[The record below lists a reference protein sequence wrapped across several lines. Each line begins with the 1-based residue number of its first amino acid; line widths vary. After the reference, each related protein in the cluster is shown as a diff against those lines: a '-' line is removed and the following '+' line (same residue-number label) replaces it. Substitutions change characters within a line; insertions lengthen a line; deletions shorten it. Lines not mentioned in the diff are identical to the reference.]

1 MASLLPW
8 VVLMFAVMLS
18 AAQGQWPVQRV
29 CFCSQNLIQR
39 HKSLGAIPLEA
50 KCFEENPPN
59 CSIHAFKIQGLKNTN
74 KKLCFKPE
82 ASQIR
87 TFTKAGGVCRPS
99 VTSV

>member
-1 MASLLPW
+1 
-8 VVLMFAVMLS
+8 MLS

-87 TFTKAGGVCRPS
+87 TFTKTHAHLSLCGFTEVQSAGI
-99 VTSV
+99 VTHTM